1 MMRLGCWWSR
11 KECPKTVNYEFWKD
25 KEQNSWDTNSP
36 RFQVRERV
44 SVFQHLLINAKKVA
58 SMILRRGEFL
68 SLFLSLVCLQHCYAN
83 GCIEAV
89 EEACSQV
96 IVENNDQL
104 LETME
109 EMVSNRSCNASS
121 NPLLESQL
129 NELNNDMILHFSN
142 VSNQIRDMKE
152 DLGDTRNTMEQ
163 ILQKMENPTL
173 G

>member
-1 MMRLGCWWSR
+1 
-11 KECPKTVNYEFWKD
+11 
-25 KEQNSWDTNSP
+25 
-36 RFQVRERV
+36 
-44 SVFQHLLINAKKVA
+44 
-58 SMILRRGEFL
+58 MILRRGEFL
-68 SLFLSLVCLQHCYAN
+68 SLFLSLVCMQLCYAN
-83 GCIEAV
+83 ECIEAV

-129 NELNNDMILHFSN
+129 NELNNDLILHFSN

-163 ILQKMENPTL
+163 ILQKMENSTL